1 MGISFHMVNTVLFL
15 FTVPTKKNVKSIRSN
30 KPVSEG
36 PVKVDAKSE
45 NTIIIRTAEVGED
58 TNLEAVDSTHTYVI
72 TDRRLGEEAS
82 QKLVQTLEQVFKLPR
97 GTFSNLR
104 IEERAL
110 TFKVNPNY
118 RDLNASQVA
127 SRIGE
132 YSIAAFCVTIV
143 HQPAVS
149 LFSPGLEDLSNVIK
163 DLTGYAVQETGIGDK
178 VSSS

>member
-1 MGISFHMVNTVLFL
+1 MGISFSVVNTVLFL

-132 YSIAAFCVTIV
+132 YSSAAQQLPTNQQCSSFPRFI
-143 HQPAVS
+143 
-149 LFSPGLEDLSNVIK
+149 EDLSSIIK

-178 VSSS
+178 VSFS